1 MNKLFNLTST
11 FKSHEADDGSVMIRG
26 MASTADFDRAGDSI
40 SAEAWTKGGLSNFE
54 KNPIIL
60 FNHDYD
66 KPIGRATG
74 LKAGPDGLELECKIS
89 KAAPANV
96 AQLVKD
102 GVLGA
107 FSVGFRVKDADY
119 LKETDGLM
127 IKDAELFEVSVVSV
141 PCNQSATFSLAK
153 SFDSDKE
160 YEEFKKTFTNRVDL
174 AGQSLAKDE
183 VNTSSV
189 ASDTP
194 KSAEKSADQEIKM
207 DNQNIDLEAFA
218 KKVAE
223 DTAAKIAMKQ
233 AEQKAADEATAKA
246 AQEAEEAKALEAQS
260 IKTVINSGVESGVE
274 KLMSDVEAK
283 LNEKDAKLEEVMG
296 TFQKELEEKKAEIEA
311 MQNSKKSF
319 SDRGSDLSAFG
330 KDFLGAH
337 ILGKVTGKGYDT
349 DYAKSIMAK
358 AGVAYTA
365 NTSDTGKLDT
375 LSQTAFEEEMVLEQ
389 KIAGLFREIAVN
401 SGATVIPTVTDAD
414 VAKFSTGGITD
425 AYLQNRGAAGGNL
438 NKYNMSS
445 VTAYA
450 NRLISGTFIPA
461 DTDEQTFVTIL
472 PMIQSALARAHARAV
487 DSAILFGTGTGTAAS
502 QIVGLVGSAGIDG
515 SSSDGNAAHD
525 GLAQDAT
532 GTTADQING
541 GVKAKEA
548 VNAGTA
554 MSARSEMGKYGI
566 NPSDVA
572 YIMGTKAY
580 YSMIDDVTSGADF
593 TSIDEVGAGAT
604 KLTGQLGSVYGSPVI
619 VTDLLDADANN
630 AFDHDGDTGAHGA
643 SAALDLT
650 GTSVIAVN
658 RNAFVI
664 PRLGGVTIDS
674 DFEVANQRTAVIAS
688 QSLGFTQLEGAKGTA
703 GTCAA
708 VRVLDDA

>member
-11 FKSHEADDGSVMIRG
+11 FKSHETDDGSVMIRG

-40 SAEAWTKGGLSNFE
+40 SAEAWTKGGLANFE

-283 LNEKDAKLEEVMG
+283 LSEKDASLQDVIGSFK
-296 TFQKELEEKKAEIEA
+296 KELEEKQAEIEA
-311 MQNSKKSF
+311 MSKSKRSF
-319 SDRGSDLSAFG
+319 SDRGADLTAFG

-337 ILGKVTGKGYDT
+337 ILGKITGKGYDT
-349 DYAKSIMAK
+349 DYAKSIIEK
-358 AGVAYTA
+358 SGVTYTG
-365 NTSDTGKLDT
+365 TTGDNGRLDSIVST
-375 LSQTAFEEEMVLEQ
+375 TFEEEVRLEQ
-389 KIAGLFREIAVN
+389 KVANLFRELAVN
-401 SGATVIPTVTDAD
+401 SGATVIPTVSDTNLAS
-414 VAKFSTGGITD
+414 FSNGGIGNGILENET
-425 AYLQNRGAAGGNL
+425 QVGGNQF
-438 NKYNMSS
+438 NMGT

-450 NRLISGTFIPA
+450 KRLISGTYIPA
-461 DTDEQTFVTIL
+461 DTDEQTVVTIL
-472 PMIQSALARAHARAV
+472 PMILSALARSHAKAI
-487 DSAILFGTGTGTAAS
+487 DSAILFGTGDTDFT
-502 QIVGLVGSAGIDG
+502 GLVGHDGNDGSYSSAGAGGFAGGNTG
-515 SSSDGNAAHD
+515 SSAIGSDALDAGDLLAAR
-525 GLAQDAT
+525 GQ
-532 GTTADQING
+532 
-541 GVKAKEA
+541 
-548 VNAGTA
+548 
-554 MSARSEMGKYGI
+554 MGKYGI
-566 NPSDVA
+566 DPSRVA
-572 YIMGTKAY
+572 YIVGTEKY
-580 YSMIDDVTSGADF
+580 YDLLNSSTNDGFSDIT
-593 TSIDEVGAGAT
+593 EVGSDLAT
-604 KLTGQLGSVYGSPVI
+604 KITGVMGSVYGSPVI
-619 VTDLLDADANN
+619 VSDLLANE
-630 AFDHDGDTGAHGA
+630 GTTDTGGNTGG
-643 SAALDLT
+643 SAADRKET
-650 GTSVIAVN
+650 AAIAVN
-658 RNAFVI
+658 MDSFVI
-664 PRLGGVTIDS
+664 PRLRGVNIDT
-674 DFEVANQRTAVIAS
+674 DFEVAAQRTAVVAT
-688 QSLGFTQLEGAKGTA
+688 QSLGFTKVQNGAGVAKRITY
-703 GTCAA
+703 
-708 VRVLDDA
+708 

>member
-153 SFDSDKE
+153 SFDSDEE
-160 YEEFKKTFTNRVDL
+160 YNEFKKTFTNRVDL

-246 AQEAEEAKALEAQS
+246 AQEADEAKALEAES

-274 KLMSDVEAK
+274 KLMGDVEAK
-283 LNEKDAKLEEVMG
+283 LAEKDANLQEIMG
-296 TFQKELEEKKAEIEA
+296 TFQKELDEKKAEIEA

-365 NTSDTGKLDT
+365 NASDAGKLDT
-375 LSQTAFEEEMVLEQ
+375 LSTAAFEEEMVLEQ
-389 KIAGLFREIAVN
+389 KVAGLFRELAVN
-401 SGATVIPTVTDAD
+401 SGATVIPTVTDTNTAT
-414 VAKFSTGGITD
+414 FS
-425 AYLQNRGAAGGNL
+425 AGGLESGYLTNRTPGTA
-438 NKYNMSS
+438 NSYDMSS

-450 NRLISGTFIPA
+450 NRLISGTYIPS

-487 DSAILFGTGTGTAAS
+487 DQAILFGTGSLADGATAP
-502 QIVGLVGSAGIDG
+502 VVTNFKGLVGSAGVDG
-515 SSSDGNAAHD
+515 SNSITTSSTAHG
-525 GLAQDAT
+525 GLAGD
-532 GTTADQING
+532 G
-541 GVKAKEA
+541 GNSARNL
-548 VNAGTA
+548 VNAVTA
-554 MSARSEMGKYGI
+554 MTARAGMGKYGI
-566 NPSDVA
+566 NPADVA
-572 YIMGTKAY
+572 YIMGTDAY
-580 YSMIDDVTSGADF
+580 YSMIDDVNNGADF
-593 TSIDEVGAGAT
+593 TSIDEVGPGAT
-604 KLTGQLGSVYGSPVI
+604 KLSGQLGSVYGSPVI
-619 VTDLLDADANN
+619 VSDLLDSANGG
-630 AFDHDGDTGAHGA
+630 AVDVDG
-643 SAALDLT
+643 ST
-650 GTSVIAVN
+650 GTNTSNFKETSLIAVN

-664 PRLGGVTIDS
+664 PRLGGVNIES
-674 DFEVANQRTAVIAS
+674 DYEVAGQRTAVVAS
-688 QSLGFTQLEGAKGTA
+688 QSLGFTQLEGGTS
-703 GTCAA
+703 AA
-708 VRVLDDA
+708 IRVTTTA

>member
-274 KLMSDVEAK
+274 KLMGDVEAK
-283 LNEKDAKLEEVMG
+283 LAEKDANLQEVIG
-296 TFQKELEEKKAEIEA
+296 SFQKELEEKKAEISA

-319 SDRGSDLSAFG
+319 SDRGSDLSSFG
-330 KDFLGAH
+330 KDFLNAH
-337 ILGKVTGKGYDT
+337 VLGKITGKGLSGT
-349 DYAKSIMAK
+349 DYGKSLLEK
-358 AGVAYTA
+358 AGETSYTA
-365 NTSDTGKLDT
+365 NNPAQAQPIDT
-375 LSQTAFEEEMVLEQ
+375 LVSQTFEEDVRLQ
-389 KIAGLFREIAVN
+389 QQVAGLFREIQVN
-401 SGATVIPTVTDAD
+401 SGATILPVVGDTNFAEFSSGGVSPGTNSLAAKGQASSTD
-414 VAKFSTGGITD
+414 FPIT
-425 AYLQNRGAAGGNL
+425 
-438 NKYNMSS
+438 S

-450 NRLISGTFIPA
+450 ERLISGTFLPA
-461 DTDEQTFVTIL
+461 DTDEQIVLSII
-472 PMIQSALARAHARAV
+472 PMLTSALARAHARAI
-487 DSAILFGTGTGTAAS
+487 DKACLFGYGTANK
-502 QIVGLVGSAGIDG
+502 GLVGTAGDY
-515 SSSDGNAAHD
+515 
-525 GLAQDAT
+525 
-532 GTTADQING
+532 TADAAAG
-541 GVKAKEA
+541 GYAA
-548 VNAGTA
+548 NTGAFSGTA
-554 MSARSEMGKYGI
+554 GVLKAVDLLNMRGKMGSYGI
-566 NPSDVA
+566 NPADLA
-572 YIMGTKAY
+572 YIVSVEQYHNLM
-580 YSMIDDVTSGADF
+580 SDDNGFSDI
-593 TSIDEVGAGAT
+593 SEVGNDLAT
-604 KLTGQLGSVYGSPVI
+604 KITGQVGSVYGTPV
-619 VTDLLDADANN
+619 VVSDQLADADTNQTDNVAKLEV
-630 AFDHDGDTGAHGA
+630 GA
-643 SAALDLT
+643 
-650 GTSVIAVN
+650 IAVN
-658 RNAFVI
+658 RNSFVI
-664 PRLGGVTIDS
+664 PRLRGVSIETDY
-674 DFEVANQRTAVIAS
+674 EVANQRTALVAS
-688 QSLGFTQLEGAKGTA
+688 QSLGFTQVVGGT
-703 GTCAA
+703 TAA
-708 VRVLDDA
+708 NRVSYTETAD

>member
-74 LKAGPDGLELECKIS
+74 LKAGPNGLELECKIS

-274 KLMSDVEAK
+274 KLMGDVEAK
-283 LNEKDAKLEEVMG
+283 LAEKDANLQEIMG
-296 TFQKELEEKKAEIEA
+296 TFQKELDEKKAEIEA

-337 ILGKVTGKGYDT
+337 ILGKVTGKGYNT

-365 NTSDTGKLDT
+365 NSSDTGKLDT

-389 KIAGLFREIAVN
+389 KVAGLFRELAVN
-401 SGATVIPTVTDAD
+401 SGATVIPTVTDTNTAT
-414 VAKFSTGGITD
+414 FSSGGLETG
-425 AYLQNRGAAGGNL
+425 YLTNRTVGTANSYDMG
-438 NKYNMSS
+438 S

-450 NRLISGTFIPA
+450 NRLISGTYIPA

-487 DSAILFGTGTGTAAS
+487 DQAILFGTGTGTAAS
-502 QIVGLVGSAGIDG
+502 QLVGLVGSAGIDG
-515 SSSDGNAAHD
+515 SSSDGAADHD
-525 GLAQDAT
+525 GLAGDAAASA
-532 GTTADQING
+532 TAKNS
-541 GVKAKEA
+541 VTAL
-548 VNAGTA
+548 TA
-554 MSARSEMGKYGI
+554 MAARAEMGKYGI
-566 NPSDVA
+566 NPADVA
-572 YIMGTKAY
+572 YIMGTDAY
-580 YSMIDDVTSGADF
+580 YSMIDATTDGADF
-593 TSIDEVGAGAT
+593 TSIDEVGVGAT
-604 KLTGQLGSVYGSPVI
+604 KLSGQLGSVYGSPVI
-619 VTDLLDADANN
+619 VSDLLDTDPNN
-630 AFDHDGDTGAHGA
+630 AFNHDGDDGTT
-643 SAALDLT
+643 AALNLT
-650 GTSVIAVN
+650 GTACIAVN

-664 PRLGGVTIDS
+664 PRLGGVNIES
-674 DFEVANQRTAVIAS
+674 DFEVANQRTAVVAS
-688 QSLGFTQLEGAKGTA
+688 QSLGFTQLEGGAK
-703 GTCAA
+703 AA
-708 VRVLDDA
+708 IRIKSTT